1 MQKLLKFSGFPL
13 FSCTLC
19 LLFPSP
25 KLHHVPIG
33 SIVAIVNPNLYFI
46 CIAFQ
51 WIATAEISIQI
62 FSFFLGLDFYCTRP
76 VHSCGLFPIL
86 DNAFGLSHETQK
98 ELVASY
104 GDQPWEVCQEKVEDM
119 IRERKARMESCRVS
133 MSF

>member
-1 MQKLLKFSGFPL
+1 MHFNRHDNLHLEALAQKLVSSK
-13 FSCTLC
+13 
-19 LLFPSP
+19 
-25 KLHHVPIG
+25 H
-33 SIVAIVNPNLYFI
+33 A
-46 CIAFQ
+46 
-51 WIATAEISIQI
+51 
-62 FSFFLGLDFYCTRP
+62 YCTRP